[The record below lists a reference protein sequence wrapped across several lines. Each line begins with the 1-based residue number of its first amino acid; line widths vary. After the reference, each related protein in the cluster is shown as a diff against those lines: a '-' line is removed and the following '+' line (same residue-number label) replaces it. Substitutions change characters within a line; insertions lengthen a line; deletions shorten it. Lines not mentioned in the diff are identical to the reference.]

1 MSAFFMSYSFK
12 ARANGFFG
20 KLEGQKLYEI
30 DYYESVDK
38 LINDALKILRTGGE
52 AEITFE
58 HFDLTTTALSRIYT
72 DICGNAEGV
81 TWKRNSYGYTVE
93 TNTEKMNV
101 NKKEVK
107 AFVLR
112 AIELYRDEASKSDVA

>member
-12 ARANGFFG
+12 AHSNGFFG
-20 KLEGQKLYEI
+20 KLEGSKIYEI
-30 DYYESVDK
+30 DYYESVEK

-52 AEITFE
+52 AEVTFE

-72 DICGNAEGV
+72 DICGKAEGV
-81 TWKRNSYGYTVE
+81 TWRRNAYGYTVE

-112 AIELYRDEASKSDVA
+112 AIELYRDEAAKSDAV